1 MNRLKAKGLE
11 EIVYESVM
19 PDTRLFGSEV
29 IRDLADF
36 KARTDL
42 IAANRLTA
50 DLEGVAEQVFTRDLF
65 GGD

>member
-1 MNRLKAKGLE
+1 
-11 EIVYESVM
+11 M